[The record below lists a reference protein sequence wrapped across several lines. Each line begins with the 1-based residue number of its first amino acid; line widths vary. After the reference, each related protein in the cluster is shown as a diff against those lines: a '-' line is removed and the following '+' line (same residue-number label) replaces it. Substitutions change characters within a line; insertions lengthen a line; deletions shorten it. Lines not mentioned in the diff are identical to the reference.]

1 MKLTG
6 LKREHFLNGQAFS
19 QKALDD
25 YLAAREA
32 VRRDFVSRYILSL
45 AIGVAVGFLLLM
57 LIPTGFFRIFLS
69 MLAVM
74 IAAMIGTRMTA
85 KTLDNLK
92 EQSRKVNVT
101 RNDLRIAKNHLKNGT
116 TAWEPAPAGKI
127 EK

>member
-6 LKREHFLNGQAFS
+6 LKREHFPNGQAFS

-25 YLAAREA
+25 YLAARDA

-45 AIGVAVGFLLLM
+45 AIGVAVGFVLLM
-57 LIPTGFFRIFLS
+57 LLPTGFFRIFLS

-92 EQSRKVNVT
+92 EQARKVNVT
-101 RNDLRIAKNHLKNGT
+101 RKDLKTAKAHFKKGT
-116 TAWEPAPAGKI
+116 TAWKAEPPKKI
-127 EK
+127 EE